1 MAPES
6 ANPPAGAEQG
16 VDLESLYPLVTT
28 PPAREGETRP
38 RPLSA
43 AASFSATTELLLAAS
58 GVGLS
63 VFLLM
68 HLMMLCTVLIGQ
80 ATMDQLAFFLEE
92 YYLLHLGAVPLIA
105 GLIVHVVLVLRRL
118 PTSLRAQRILW
129 GHLRS
134 VRHFD
139 TWTWGVQLVTGLL
152 MLALISIHL
161 WVILSTLPISS
172 GQSGGRVFTT
182 YLWFY
187 VPFLLLVES
196 HLSMGIYRIWV
207 KWDLASRRLTHTAL
221 TVWTCIALGLG
232 FWILVMFYRIG
243 AGLS

>member
-6 ANPPAGAEQG
+6 GNPPLAAEQG
-16 VDLESLYPLVTT
+16 VDLERLYPLVTV
-28 PPAREGETRP
+28 PPARAGETQP
-38 RPLSA
+38 RPLA
-43 AASFSATTELLLAAS
+43 AGASFSATTELLLAAS

-68 HLMMLCTVLIGQ
+68 HLLLLCTVLMGPN
-80 ATMDQLAFFLEE
+80 TMDTLALFLED
-92 YYLLHLGAVPLIA
+92 YYLLHAGAVPLIA

-134 VRHFD
+134 LRHFD
-139 TWTWGVQLVTGLL
+139 TWTWVVQLVTGLL

-161 WVILSTLPISS
+161 WVILSTLPISA

-187 VPFLLLVES
+187 IPFLVLAES

-207 KWDLASRRLTHTAL
+207 KWDLASRRAAHTAL

-232 FWILVMFYRIG
+232 AWILVTFYRVG
-243 AGLS
+243 AGL